1 MTSEPRCHAQ
11 GISAADDTV
20 TSSAIG
26 CMLSVMTRQKGLREW
41 CKCHDVNASD
51 TAIMRAGQPGC
62 RL

>member
-26 CMLSVMTRQKGLREW
+26 CMSSVMTRQKRFVEMG
-41 CKCHDVNASD
+41 VNAMVLMS
-51 TAIMRAGQPGC
+51 TTPPC
-62 RL
+62 